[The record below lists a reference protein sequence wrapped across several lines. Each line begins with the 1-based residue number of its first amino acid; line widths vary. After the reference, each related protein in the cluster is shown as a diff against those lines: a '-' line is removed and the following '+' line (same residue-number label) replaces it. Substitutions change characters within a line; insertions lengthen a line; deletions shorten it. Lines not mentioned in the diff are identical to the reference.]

1 MFCDE
6 LVGEFGMA
14 GTTSRVELYPFSPPQ
29 KLERPDGFKT
39 AAVSVD
45 LAGMQSGYSSKK
57 GQPAN

>member
-1 MFCDE
+1 
-6 LVGEFGMA
+6 MA
-14 GTTSRVELYPFSPPQ
+14 GTTNRVELYPFSAPR